1 MSLTQKQRAAKLQ
14 RYRTEQSRI
23 AIERDNY
30 TCRRCGAAGC
40 EVHHVHGRAATW
52 DVTDRRRHEDRERAD
67 RQITLCNACHSRC
80 HWALP
85 PISKNEIEDILER
98 VLEEET

>member
-30 TCRRCGAAGC
+30 TCRRCGAAGSKP
-40 EVHHVHGRAATW
+40 HHCYGRAATW

-67 RQITLCNACHSRC
+67 RQLTLCYPCHQRAHGAKPS
-80 HWALP
+80 
-85 PISKNEIEDILER
+85 ISKSEIIQILLR